1 MSISTIITWILGLWN
16 ALRGR
21 GGSRVKLEVISEAA
35 IAEEIRKRDKL
46 WARMVGIDNELK
58 DTIYRLVK
66 AKKAGYDTLEHRL
79 NDKRDMLFQQ
89 FREAKRQYDD
99 AKRHSD

>member
-1 MSISTIITWILGLWN
+1 MTLSTIISWLMGLWN
-16 ALRGR
+16 ALRGG
-21 GGSRVKLEVISEAA
+21 GGSRVKLLVISEAA
-35 IAEEIRKRDKL
+35 IAEEKKRRDKL

-58 DTIYRLVK
+58 DTIYRIIQ

-89 FREAKRQYDD
+89 FREVKREYDD
-99 AKRHSD
+99 LKRRSN